1 MKMTLPEEVKHLT
14 LYICRK
20 CCNELY
26 IELRFT
32 PAIFSDMARIESI
45 FGKLMKEIAN
55 RCFRLKIANKG
66 G

>member
-55 RCFRLKIANKG
+55 R
-66 G
+66 